1 MDFKKELEP
10 YMQGVYKE
18 FGFKYTKSRRE
29 AILKKGCLVL
39 DVSVSYVGYF
49 RSLYFVCYV
58 RSPLFTDIMHEI
70 LKSKIDEDAG
80 TLIKLF
86 TNHALSDEGGKIAGF
101 TREVVFSDGY
111 PVEDRLIDEDVL
123 MEFERLFTTF
133 MLPWFERDSTLAG
146 IRSSFRSAPVKTQT
160 WNNLLYTHY
169 SSMAP
174 GGEFMM
180 FYIDYM
186 IGRLLNDEPRSA
198 EELYR
203 DEYEKAYLAKY
214 EGRVEEK
221 TGIPFLELEDIKEQF
236 DLLPAMLLRLDAV
249 TDDQWANYRRQ
260 LGVEI

>member
-1 MDFKKELEP
+1 
-10 YMQGVYKE
+10 
-18 FGFKYTKSRRE
+18 
-29 AILKKGCLVL
+29 
-39 DVSVSYVGYF
+39 
-49 RSLYFVCYV
+49 
-58 RSPLFTDIMHEI
+58 MHEI

-80 TLIKLF
+80 TLIRLD
-86 TNHALSDEGGKIAGF
+86 TDHALSDEGGKIAGF
-101 TREVVFSDGY
+101 TQEIVFSDGY
-111 PVEDRLIDEDVL
+111 PERDRLTDEQVFA
-123 MEFERLFTTF
+123 EFVRLFTTF
-133 MLPWFERDSTLAG
+133 MLPWFERNSTLAG
-146 IRSSFRSAPVKTQT
+146 IHSSFRSAPVKTKT

-174 GGEFMM
+174 SGEFLM

-214 EGRVEEK
+214 EGEVEEK
-221 TGIPFLELEDIKEQF
+221 MGIPLLELEEIKKEFDI
-236 DLLPAMLLRLDAV
+236 LPTMLSRLDAV